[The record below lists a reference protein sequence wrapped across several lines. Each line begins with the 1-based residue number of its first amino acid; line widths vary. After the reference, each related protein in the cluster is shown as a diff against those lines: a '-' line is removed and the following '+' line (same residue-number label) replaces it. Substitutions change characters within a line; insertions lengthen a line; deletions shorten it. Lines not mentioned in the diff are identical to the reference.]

1 MSETLTTY
9 SVLAMVAMEL
19 DSARAKHPPQ
29 KSLHEGYAV
38 LLEEVDEFWAEVKKK
53 SSERSAS
60 RLLEELIQVAAM
72 AVRTAEDVVLGVG
85 YEKRDKIRFNWNGN
99 ALTTDRPIPGITR
112 EMPDDEAAY
121 YKGRYF
127 LCETIGETA
136 ARAVAEALG
145 GFFFDAR

>member
-1 MSETLTTY
+1 
-9 SVLAMVAMEL
+9 MVAMEL
-19 DSARAKHPPQ
+19 DAARAKHPPQ

-85 YEKRDKIRFNWNGN
+85 CDKRDKIRFNWNGN
-99 ALTTDRPIPGITR
+99 ALTTDRPILGVTR
-112 EMPDDEAAY
+112 EMPDDESSFY
-121 YKGRYF
+121 HGRYF
-127 LCETIGETA
+127 VCETIGETA
-136 ARAVAEALG
+136 ARRVAEALG